1 VFSMIVRGD
10 TCTSSKP
17 LVAERSSCIATS
29 MLASPAPMTTSPSAD
44 PMERGPAPALLLL
57 AVMTVWEV
65 VGVDWTEDFVDVEG
79 ACDRTVAEET
89 ATVVA
94 HEAAC

>member
-1 VFSMIVRGD
+1 
-10 TCTSSKP
+10 
-17 LVAERSSCIATS
+17 
-29 MLASPAPMTTSPSAD
+29 
-44 PMERGPAPALLLL
+44 MERGPAPALLLL